1 MASRLH
7 NLSDYDLKSVP
18 CAKGLKV
25 GIVVSEWNG
34 KITGS
39 LLQGACDTL
48 LRHGVEDDD
57 ILVQTVPGSFELVFG
72 SAQMVKSGLVDA
84 VIAIGCVIKGD
95 TPHFDYICQ
104 GTTQGLA
111 DLNRKGDIPVI
122 YGLLTCNTM
131 EQAEDRSGG
140 ILGNQGDECA
150 VTAIKMVDY
159 KRQLLAKSKQQG

>member
-84 VIAIGCVIKGD
+84 VIAIGCVLNKISSISVLATGAVQAQIACITSCSASGKRRIIS
-95 TPHFDYICQ
+95 FISSLLYICSV
-104 GTTQGLA
+104 
-111 DLNRKGDIPVI
+111 NF
-122 YGLLTCNTM
+122 
-131 EQAEDRSGG
+131 
-140 ILGNQGDECA
+140 ILQP
-150 VTAIKMVDY
+150 
-159 KRQLLAKSKQQG
+159 